1 VVVFSA
7 RLLLGPRPRRCNLR
21 KIVVPESARA
31 INQRIRFIHRR
42 KNKSSRLSQLLIVGV
57 LFALTMNPGFTV
69 NAQTPLADQQLS
81 KVRAPFGLG
90 KIMLPNANPS
100 IERLFGRLPLVVSGE
115 SVSSEPAVI
124 NEAYRVIAYYGGDLS
139 TILPCMIL
147 AAIDVRWDL
156 IEPSHTG
163 GVGLIEDAFFNN
175 PPLDKDGFGIVVQ
188 SGGLDGNLA
197 WAKYVEFDR
206 LLSFDP
212 GNRQS
217 PPVPQPRYTYRWAQV
232 GSTWS
237 FVASAPIQEAAD
249 ALVRAFVG
257 AAGGAVSDSTE
268 AVPTV
273 VQPSTTITTCAFQH
287 PTS

>member
-1 VVVFSA
+1 
-7 RLLLGPRPRRCNLR
+7 
-21 KIVVPESARA
+21 VPESARA

-147 AAIDVRWDL
+147 AAIDVR
-156 IEPSHTG
+156 
-163 GVGLIEDAFFNN
+163 
-175 PPLDKDGFGIVVQ
+175 
-188 SGGLDGNLA
+188 
-197 WAKYVEFDR
+197 
-206 LLSFDP
+206 
-212 GNRQS
+212 
-217 PPVPQPRYTYRWAQV
+217 
-232 GSTWS
+232 
-237 FVASAPIQEAAD
+237 
-249 ALVRAFVG
+249 
-257 AAGGAVSDSTE
+257 
-268 AVPTV
+268 
-273 VQPSTTITTCAFQH
+273 
-287 PTS
+287 